1 MKLPNSKE
9 ILADVQGIS
18 QKIKENQLDASDNLK
33 KVLDTFSN
41 TDEKDMK
48 QEISFIKKYNPE
60 IYKEYV
66 DIVKKDKLS
75 KRIKKPEENLK
86 SDVSLE
92 KID

>member
-18 QKIKENQLDASDNLK
+18 QKIKENQFDASDSLK
-33 KVLDTFSN
+33 KALDTFSN
-41 TDEKDMK
+41 TDEKDVN

-60 IYKEYV
+60 VYKEYI

-75 KRIKKPEENLK
+75 KRIKKPETPLK
-86 SDVSLE
+86 SDISLE
-92 KID
+92 KMD